1 MIVKTPSPW
10 RVLATQTSAAQTPS
24 GLCGKFG
31 NKLFTATVVRA
42 RRKNAGIAVPT
53 SNFFNAAM
61 AAVASIRVTELSKQ
75 PTEVKARIATTS
87 SRINHRRRLAIR
99 VTGTADF
106 TYQSITTTRC
116 TMLSTIKNNL

>member
-1 MIVKTPSPW
+1 M
-10 RVLATQTSAAQTPS
+10 S